1 MALEVGTRL
10 PEATLIRIGTD
21 GPEEIS
27 LSTWLA
33 GRTVVLFALP
43 GAYTGVC
50 SSAHLPS
57 FMRVAEDLKAEGV
70 AEIACLSVND
80 PFVLEAWGQSSGAT
94 EAGISMLGDADASFT
109 KALGMEFSVPSRGLI
124 DRSNRYALLLE
135 DGVIKV
141 SQVDEAGVCE
151 MSTGEA
157 LLETLRA
164 A

>member
-1 MALEVGTRL
+1 MTLDVGTQL
-10 PEATLIRIGTD
+10 PDATLIRIGSE
-21 GPEEIS
+21 GPEEIG
-27 LSTWLA
+27 LSAWLA

-57 FMRVAEDLKAEGV
+57 FIRVADDLRAHGV
-70 AEIACLSVND
+70 DEIACLAVND
-80 PFVLEAWGQSSGAT
+80 PFVLEAWGASSGAT
-94 EAGISMLGDADASFT
+94 EAGISMLGDAEARFT

-141 SQVDEAGVCE
+141 SQIDEPGVCE

-157 LLETLRA
+157 LLETVRTN
-164 A
+164 

>member
-1 MALEVGTRL
+1 MALEVGTQL
-10 PEATLIRIGTD
+10 PEATLIKIGAD

-27 LSTWLA
+27 LSAWLA

-57 FMRVAEDLKAEGV
+57 FMRVADDLREAGV
-70 AEIACLSVND
+70 AEIGCLAVND
-80 PFVLEAWGQSSGAT
+80 PFVLEAWGKSSGADA
-94 EAGISMLGDADASFT
+94 AGITMLGDADASFT
-109 KALGMEFSVPSRGLI
+109 KGLGMEFSVPSRGLI

-135 DGVIKV
+135 DGVVKV
-141 SQVDEAGVCE
+141 SQIDEPGVCE

-157 LLETLRA
+157 LLEAVRA
-164 A
+164 G